1 MIVGDI
7 GEYKMEKGQREK
19 RQIRLKVL
27 RQRFSVILITSVVV
41 ILAGVLAVGS
51 VSLLKKRKQQEA
63 QIVELEKQKL
73 LEEQKKQ
80 ELKEKEEYYN
90 SDEYIEDVAR
100 DKGLAYENEILF
112 KPEQ

>member
-1 MIVGDI
+1 MK
-7 GEYKMEKGQREK
+7 ETQKEK
-19 RQIRLKVL
+19 RYVQRKVL
-27 RQRFSVILITSVVV
+27 RQRLSVILITSVVV

-51 VSLLKKRKQQEA
+51 VNLLKKRKQQET

-73 LEEQKKQ
+73 KEEQRKQ

-90 SDEYIEDVAR
+90 SDKYIEDVAR

>member
-1 MIVGDI
+1 MK
-7 GEYKMEKGQREK
+7 ETQKEK
-19 RQIRLKVL
+19 RYVQRKAL
-27 RQRFSVILITSVVV
+27 RQRLSVILITSVVV

-51 VSLLKKRKQQEA
+51 VNLLKKRKQQET

-73 LEEQKKQ
+73 KEEQRKQ

-90 SDEYIEDVAR
+90 SDKYIEDVAR

>member
-1 MIVGDI
+1 MK
-7 GEYKMEKGQREK
+7 ETQKEKKYVQR
-19 RQIRLKVL
+19 KVL
-27 RQRFSVILITSVVV
+27 RQRLSVILITSVVV

-51 VSLLKKRKQQEA
+51 VNLLKKRKQQET

-73 LEEQKKQ
+73 KEEQRKQ

-90 SDEYIEDVAR
+90 SDKYIEDVAR

>member
-1 MIVGDI
+1 MK
-7 GEYKMEKGQREK
+7 ETQKEK
-19 RQIRLKVL
+19 RYVQRKVL
-27 RQRFSVILITSVVV
+27 RQRLSVILITSVVV

-51 VSLLKKRKQQEA
+51 VNLLKKRKQQET

-73 LEEQKKQ
+73 KEEQRKQ

-90 SDEYIEDVAR
+90 SDKYIEDVAR

-112 KPEQ
+112 KPEQWYQW

>member
-1 MIVGDI
+1 MK
-7 GEYKMEKGQREK
+7 ETQKEK
-19 RQIRLKVL
+19 RYVQRKVL
-27 RQRFSVILITSVVV
+27 RQRLSVILITSVVV

-51 VSLLKKRKQQEA
+51 VNLLKKREQQET

-73 LEEQKKQ
+73 KEEQRKQ

-90 SDEYIEDVAR
+90 SDKYIEDVAR

>member
-1 MIVGDI
+1 MK
-7 GEYKMEKGQREK
+7 ETQKEK
-19 RQIRLKVL
+19 RYVQRKVL
-27 RQRFSVILITSVVV
+27 RQRLSVILITSVVV

-51 VSLLKKRKQQEA
+51 VNLLKRKQQET

-73 LEEQKKQ
+73 KEEQRKQ

-90 SDEYIEDVAR
+90 SDKYIEDVAR